1 MPGFAND
8 DPVYLNRPQHN
19 DALFAMVME
28 LASEMWVMRDRLAV
42 IERLLA
48 ERGAVT
54 AEDIETAHPEG
65 EDARKLAR
73 ERERFV
79 TRLFEAAARPGGR

>member
-8 DPVYLNRPQHN
+8 DPVYLTRPQHT

-28 LASEMWVMRDRLAV
+28 VASEMWVMRDRLAV

-54 AEDIETAHPEG
+54 AEDIETAQPEG
-65 EDARKLAR
+65 ADAQKLAR

-79 TRLFEAAARPGGR
+79 TRLFEAAARTGGR